1 MPKKSIFRQPGAQH
15 FQLVHRSQRD
25 PLINDPEASQRVF
38 RPVERA
44 NDHGKKAGA
53 ESLAQL
59 EQAVFAGNSSATNPT
74 LRKNEGEASLYG
86 IYYDDS
92 SYDYMQHLR
101 GVGEGSGSGA
111 VVDSVMLPAPG
122 KGSHGASRG
131 VNKGKGRARDD
142 DLNDE
147 ERDDLFGIGK
157 RPALPSSVL
166 PSGQQLTREQAYEA
180 QAAVPQEI
188 AGFQPDMDPHLRQVL
203 EALEDDAFVG
213 DEDEVDFMDDLLAE
227 GERDEEEDL
236 DTWEFQEWGV
246 DDQPQ
251 TEAHESAGPLA
262 DNEDEAGA
270 EQTWE
275 DRFKAFKASGKLAE
289 VQKQAADFARS
300 DADEAASEMADTV
313 ASLPAMKVIGGKK
326 RRKGASDASGYSMSS
341 SSMFRNKGLST
352 LDEMFDRKYEKE
364 YAEDDEFDDENFEG
378 SEFMSE
384 SDFDDAASTSTF
396 AKAMRTQLLARADEE
411 EPSLS
416 REDMEEIMDE
426 FLDEFEIVGN
436 KMLPKVGG
444 DTPAENLE
452 IMRKTLMGLDLEG
465 SGPAD
470 AGNQATDDADYIRK
484 RFLRV
489 KEEDE
494 EEEQDKIPMLH
505 IVGDKKDRWDA
516 ETILSTYSNI
526 ENHPASLKVV
536 NKHPKKK
543 TQQQSSAATDL
554 ASDEDD
560 EDSGDDTETESTY
573 QQKVTVARP
582 KGESKE
588 ERKARKAAV
597 KAERQDRRFEKKSKQ
612 EMFNSE
618 RKKQLSKHVQ
628 LVGNGKAADLTV
640 SARDRVN
647 TIKL

>member
-44 NDHGKKAGA
+44 NDQGKKAGA

-59 EQAVFAGNSSATNPT
+59 EQAVFAGNPSATNPS

-101 GVGEGSGSGA
+101 GVGESSTSGG

-131 VNKGKGRARDD
+131 GNKGKGRARDD
-142 DLNDE
+142 DLNEE

-157 RPALPSSVL
+157 RPVLPDSVL

-180 QAAVPQEI
+180 QAAVPRDI

-203 EALEDDAFVG
+203 EALEDDAFVA
-213 DEDEVDFMDDLLAE
+213 DEEEVDFMDDLLAE
-227 GERDEEEDL
+227 GERNEQEDFDE
-236 DTWEFQEWGV
+236 WEFQEWGV
-246 DDQPQ
+246 DEEQEMEPETL
-251 TEAHESAGPLA
+251 TESLA
-262 DNEDEAGA
+262 DDEDVGSEG
-270 EQTWE
+270 QTWE

-289 VQKQAADFARS
+289 VQKQAADVARS
-300 DADEAASEMADTV
+300 DADDGMSEMADTV
-313 ASLPAMKVIGGKK
+313 ASLPEMKVIGGKK

-364 YAEDDEFDDENFEG
+364 YAEEDEMEDDDFEG

-396 AKAMRTQLLARADEE
+396 AKAMRSQLLARADED
-411 EPSLS
+411 EPALT

-436 KMLPKVGG
+436 KMLPKVRGE
-444 DTPAENLE
+444 TPAENLD
-452 IMRKTLMGLDLEG
+452 IMRKALMGLDLEG
-465 SGPAD
+465 SGPAEAGTPAAD
-470 AGNQATDDADYIRK
+470 AEYIRK
-484 RFLRV
+484 RFLRER
-489 KEEDE
+489 EEDDNE
-494 EEEQDKIPMLH
+494 EEEKMPVLS

-526 ENHPASLKVV
+526 ENHPAKLSVA
-536 NKHPKKK
+536 NKHPKKR
-543 TQQQSSAATDL
+543 TQRSRAAIDE
-554 ASDEDD
+554 ASDEED

-582 KGESKE
+582 KGETKE

-597 KAERQDRRFEKKSKQ
+597 KAERQDRRFEKKTRQ
-612 EMFNSE
+612 ELFSGE
-618 RKKQLSKHVQ
+618 RKKQLTKHAQ
-628 LVGNGKAADLTV
+628 LVSNGKAADLTV

-647 TIKL
+647 TVKL